1 MTTIVILLIS
11 RRRRSIGN
19 FFFHERKAVFVSIYS
34 KKNSST
40 TSYTKSSQFGTLIS
54 LGKRDKSQKKRDSY
68 FSKRQVAE
76 HENVLQN
83 SPISYVIILTRQL
96 HMSVYMR
103 KGIAY
108 KYELHG

>member
-19 FFFHERKAVFVSIYS
+19 FFFLERKAVFVSIYS
-34 KKNSST
+34 KKN
-40 TSYTKSSQFGTLIS
+40 SYTKSSQFGTLIS

-96 HMSVYMR
+96 HMSVCMR

-108 KYELHG
+108 RYELHG